1 VSIHHE
7 KEFTMKTSRHLV
19 FVIFVLTLFFAV
31 PLFAVPIEKDAK
43 TLFEQKCG
51 SCHSIDKVTSKNK
64 TEKAWLSTVQ
74 RMKKK
79 GAAVNDEE
87 VKDIV
92 GYLAKNYGKK

>member
-1 VSIHHE
+1 
-7 KEFTMKTSRHLV
+7 MKTSRCAA

-31 PLFAVPIEKDAK
+31 PLFAVPVEKDAK

-51 SCHSIDKVTSKNK
+51 SCHSINKATSKNK
-64 TEKAWLSTVQ
+64 TEKGWLSTVQ
-74 RMKKK
+74 KMKKK

-92 GYLAKNYGKK
+92 EYLTKNYGKK